1 MYLVRNIRDGELYL
15 ISDWE
20 YCAGAQG
27 FKLIERISCVPRLKS
42 IRFKK
47 VDDII
52 TDYKYKIEEFHTKT
66 VAYRTII
73 KYLERLEHKHI
84 KDFGI

>member
-1 MYLVRNIRDGELYL
+1 MYIVRFREDLFL
-15 ISDWE
+15 ISDAE
-20 YCAGAQG
+20 YYMNMPGVR
-27 FKLIERISCVPRLKS
+27 LIERISCPSRLKP

-52 TDYKYKIEEFHTKT
+52 TDYKYKIEEFHTKMT
-66 VAYRTII
+66 SYRIII
-73 KYLERLEHKHI
+73 KYLERLERKHI